1 MTRRPF
7 AAVSCFL
14 VATAFAKAPVPAPPP
29 AEKIPGLAASLAAHL
44 GGVEVALPDGGRA
57 GALEA
62 LDAKRAEVAL
72 KTMGEAQAWPA
83 AWLVVQD
90 LGKPWDLVLRV
101 ELAADGAIVKPST
114 VFAVAR
120 REWDD
125 AAFDVAYQS
134 ATGAKP
140 PRDRSRNLVVQ
151 TFARRTET
159 VFVYDLPA
167 TGAGAKGLM
176 ALLPEGSLLRESKAV
191 RWSDG
196 RLFTIAVVLVRPKFV
211 PSACGKGDLRDH
223 ADSGGVML
231 YLASEKS
238 IEASLDLT
246 ESFREEPGGQP
257 FVPRYACAPGDED
270 PAMKDRDPVARF
282 GERPQVRLIATSRP
296 EDAEDTIGVRIVGV
310 DHGRGR
316 RERALVRIAA
326 GDDGKGLKLV
336 AE

>member
-1 MTRRPF
+1 MRARLF

-14 VATAFAKAPVPAPPP
+14 VATASAKVPTLPPPP
-29 AEKIPGLAASLAAHL
+29 ADALPGLAAQLAEHL
-44 GGVEVALPDGGRA
+44 EGIEVTLPDGGRA
-57 GALEA
+57 GAIEA
-62 LDAKRAEVAL
+62 LDAKRAEQAL
-72 KTMGEAQAWPA
+72 KTMGDAEAWPA

-90 LGKPWDLVLRV
+90 LGKPWDLVLRL
-101 ELAADGAIVKPST
+101 ELGPDGRILKPAT
-114 VFAVAR
+114 VFATPR

-125 AAFDVAYQS
+125 VAFDAAYQE

-140 PRDRSRNLVVQ
+140 PRDRNRNLVVQ
-151 TFARRTET
+151 SFARRTET

-191 RWSDG
+191 RWTDG

-211 PSACGKGDLRDH
+211 PSACGKDDPRDH

-231 YLASEKS
+231 YLAGEKS

-246 ESFREEPGGQP
+246 ESFREEPSGQP
-257 FVPRYACAPGDED
+257 MVPHWACAAGDDD
-270 PAMKDRDPVARF
+270 PAMRDRDPVARF
-282 GERPQVRLIATSRP
+282 GERPQVRLIATFRP
-296 EDAEDTIGVRIVGV
+296 EDADDTIGVRVVGM
-310 DHGRGR
+310 DRGRGR
-316 RERALVRIAA
+316 RERALVRIASS
-326 GDDGKGLKLV
+326 DDGKGLKLV

>member
-7 AAVSCFL
+7 AVVSCFL
-14 VATAFAKAPVPAPPP
+14 VATAFAKAPAPPP
-29 AEKIPGLAASLAAHL
+29 AGKIPELAARLAEHL
-44 GGVEVALPDGGRA
+44 EAVEVVLPDGGRA
-57 GALEA
+57 GAVEA
-62 LDAKRAEVAL
+62 LDARRAEQAL
-72 KTMGEAQAWPA
+72 RTMGDAQAWPA

-101 ELAADGAIVKPST
+101 ELGADGALLRPST
-114 VFAVAR
+114 VFATTR

-125 AAFDVAYQS
+125 AAFDGAYQA
-134 ATGAKP
+134 ATGSRP
-140 PRDRSRNLVVQ
+140 PRDRNRNLVVQ
-151 TFARRTET
+151 TFTRRTET

-196 RLFTIAVVLVRPKFV
+196 RLFTVAVVLVRPRFV
-211 PSACGKGDLRDH
+211 PSACGKDDLRDH

-231 YLASEKS
+231 YLAGEAS

-246 ESFREEPGGQP
+246 ESFREEPSGRP
-257 FVPRYACAPGDED
+257 MVPHWACAPGDED
-270 PAMKDRDPVARF
+270 PALRDRDPLARF
-282 GERPQVRLIATSRP
+282 GERAQVRLMATFRP
-296 EDAEDTIGVRIVGV
+296 EDAEDTIGVRIAGV
-310 DHGRGR
+310 DRGRGR
-316 RERALVRIAA
+316 RERALVRIRAA
-326 GDDGKGLKLV
+326 GDGKRLELV